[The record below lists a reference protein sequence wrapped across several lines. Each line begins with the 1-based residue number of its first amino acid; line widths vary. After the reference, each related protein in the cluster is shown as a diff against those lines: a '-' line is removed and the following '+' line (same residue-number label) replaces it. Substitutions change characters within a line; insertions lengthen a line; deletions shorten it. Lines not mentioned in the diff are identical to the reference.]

1 MPKQTPKRM
10 CVSCRNLFDKGDLI
24 RIVRTPQGEII
35 FDPTGKAA
43 GRGAYLCKD
52 PECMKRCVK
61 AKLLSKVFQTPVS
74 EESYQRLK
82 ELYES

>member
-1 MPKQTPKRM
+1 MQKQIPQRM
-10 CVSCRNLFDKGDLI
+10 CVSCRNLFDKGALI
-24 RIVRTPQGEII
+24 RIVRTPRGEV
-35 FDPTGKAA
+35 FADPTGKAA

-61 AKLLSKVFQTPVS
+61 SKLLNKVFKSPVS
-74 EESYQRLK
+74 DEAYRALA